1 MEVVNSVER
10 MREISRDL
18 RRKAKE
24 VGLVP
29 TMGAFHEGH
38 LSLIREARRR
48 DEVVVVSLFVNPLQF
63 GPSEDYEQYPRD
75 LERDVALASC
85 LGVDFLFA
93 PSAEEIYP
101 QRFDTYVTVEG
112 LSGKLCG
119 ISRPGHFRGVTTV
132 VAKLFNLILPRR
144 AYFGQKDAQQAII
157 VGKMIRDLDWDIELV
172 MLPTVREE
180 DGLAMSS
187 RNLYL
192 SQQERQEAT
201 VLYRSLC
208 WAAERI
214 KAGEK
219 EAGGIREGIR
229 EMISSM
235 PSARIDYISV
245 VDPETLEEIE
255 RIEGKVLVALAVWF
269 GRARL
274 IDNLI
279 IAP

>member
-229 EMISSM
+229 EMICSM